1 MNIKTLS
8 ILFSIEYLLPN
19 QNIFLVNFIKNL
31 YKKKLHLSSVL
42 ITNNSILKI
51 DYALQMVC
59 DEYNI
64 TRFTLIHTKDRGE
77 IQDAKR
83 IAYCLL
89 HFDIGLTEVE
99 YIKNAFEEIGMKK

>member
-51 DYALQMVC
+51 D
-59 DEYNI
+59 
-64 TRFTLIHTKDRGE
+64 LI
-77 IQDAKR
+77 
-83 IAYCLL
+83 
-89 HFDIGLTEVE
+89 
-99 YIKNAFEEIGMKK
+99 KKYFYLAQKVF